1 MYVFS
6 KWTEK
11 KPTNSIHRTLENTK
25 NFFFCNLVRYLY
37 PDERDAYTFWSYFR
51 NARSRNIGWRLDYFI
66 ISSRLQE
73 NLCDV
78 IHQTGVYGSDHCPIV
93 LLLSV

>member
-1 MYVFS
+1 MR
-6 KWTEK
+6 
-11 KPTNSIHRTLENTK
+11 SIFIRLVNEEENLIVK
-25 NFFFCNLVRYLY
+25 QFYSPDYLLVRHLY
-37 PDERDAYTFWSYFR
+37 PEERDAYTFWSYFR
-51 NARSRNIGWRLDYFI
+51 NARARNIGWRLDYFI

-93 LLLSV
+93 LLLSFI

>member
-1 MYVFS
+1 L
-6 KWTEK
+6 
-11 KPTNSIHRTLENTK
+11 IHQTLENII
-25 NFFFCNLVRYLY
+25 FFYNLVRYLY

-51 NARSRNIGWRLDYFI
+51 NARNRNMGWRLDYFI

-93 LLLSV
+93 LLLSI